1 MFFQDTSKE
10 VDKLATQENILIK
23 KRNSRLIT
31 EGAFSD
37 LWNTLQ
43 QKGMDV
49 IKKLIKAIMD
59 FIKKVTDKISG
70 AITDLLSVLGFEV
83 QIQGDYSLDASINY
97 ESL

>member
-1 MFFQDTSKE
+1 
-10 VDKLATQENILIK
+10 
-23 KRNSRLIT
+23 
-31 EGAFSD
+31 
-37 LWNTLQ
+37 
-43 QKGMDV
+43 MDV